1 MIPSSLPLNKKVIAG
16 ALILLVVAAIAVIAM
31 ANSDRSNHQA
41 TTTAAAEK
49 VISRR
54 IGNSDFRIVNTLVD
68 SDGWQLVRIEPLS
81 DSGGEGGFVVL
92 QQEGDVVTLK
102 AGPGTYLSDSNLRST
117 GVPREVQSEM
127 SKALRRR

>member
-1 MIPSSLPLNKKVIAG
+1 MTPNSLPLNKKVITGILA
-16 ALILLVVAAIAVIAM
+16 LLVVAIIAVITT
-31 ANSDRSNHQA
+31 ANSDRPGHQTA
-41 TTTAAAEK
+41 TTAATEK

-54 IGNSDFRIVNTLVD
+54 IGNTDFRVTNTLVD

-92 QQEGDVVTLK
+92 QQEGDIVTLK
-102 AGPGTYLSDSNLRST
+102 AGPGTYLSDSTLKSA